1 MYKRLKL
8 APKFI
13 LGMVPLL
20 VVMAVA
26 ITILPDMFVRA
37 AERTK
42 IQESKA
48 IAEQQA
54 NLQTFLAKHITG
66 ERPEAPN
73 FTIKYTSEKYR
84 NAKDAPDGWEKQ
96 MLQKYSQNPK
106 LEEYSEVLDSNGSRI
121 LRYSKPLFIQ
131 EACLACHG
139 EPKGQKDPFGH
150 EKEGYKLGEFRGA
163 ISVAASLDGLS
174 KEKVALINTG
184 VTIVALILTVIIM
197 YLMVQKFIGKPLED
211 IVDSVKG
218 LSEGDLTTRVKDSD
232 SADEIGELTGLFN
245 QMIENQARMVG
256 TVHKTAVELAASFEK
271 IATSSD
277 HVSRAASEV
286 ADNIQHV
293 ARDASTG
300 NESIAD
306 AAQMLR
312 DLSELIRSAKEQAL
326 AAAEKSRVT
335 SQAAETGKDT
345 INETVECM
353 EKIKHKTLETEDH
366 IGTLSEYS
374 QQIGMI
380 TDTITSLAN
389 QTNLLALNAAIE
401 AARAGEM
408 GRGFAVVA
416 DEVRKLAEQ
425 SNRGAGEVSAL
436 VRKIAESTA
445 AAVRAMQ
452 QSRSEVEQ
460 GACVVNKAG
469 DVLTDILKAV
479 TDTVRDV
486 ETIAAMTDQEV
497 DNSTRMVEVIQSL
510 HQVIE
515 NTAANAEEVAASTEE
530 TSAAMDTIA
539 SSAEKA
545 NAIADELKKT
555 VGRFKI

>member
-1 MYKRLKL
+1 MYRRLRL

-26 ITILPDMFVRA
+26 ITLLPDLFVKA
-37 AERTK
+37 AEHTK

-54 NLQTFLAKHITG
+54 DLQTFLAKHITG
-66 ERPEAPN
+66 ERPEDPN
-73 FTIKYTSEKYR
+73 FTIKYTSDKYR
-84 NAKDAPDGWEKQ
+84 NAKDMPDAWEKK
-96 MLQKYSQNPK
+96 MLQMYVQNPK
-106 LEEYSEVLDSNGSRI
+106 LAEFSEVLDSNGLRV

-150 EKEGYKLGEFRGA
+150 EKEGYKVGEFRGA
-163 ISVAASLDGLS
+163 ISVATTLEGLS
-174 KEKVALINTG
+174 KEKVALINTA
-184 VTIVALILTVIIM
+184 VTLVVLLLTVIVM
-197 YLMVQKFIGKPLED
+197 YMMVQRFIGKPLED
-211 IVDSVKG
+211 IVVTVKG
-218 LSEGDLTTRVKDSD
+218 LSEGDLTTRVKDKG
-232 SADEIGELTGLFN
+232 SADEIGELTALFN
-245 QMIENQARMVG
+245 QMIENQAKMVG
-256 TVHKTAVELAASFEK
+256 TVRKTAVELAESFEK

-300 NESIAD
+300 NGSIAD
-306 AAQMLR
+306 AVQMLH
-312 DLSELIRSAKEQAL
+312 DLSQLIGAAKEQAL
-326 AAAEKSRVT
+326 AAAEKSRLT
-335 SQAAETGKDT
+335 SQAAESGKDT
-345 INETVECM
+345 INETVACM
-353 EKIKHKTLETEDH
+353 EKIKHKTMETEDH
-366 IGTLSEYS
+366 ISTLSEYS

-425 SNRGAGEVSAL
+425 SNRGAGEVAAL
-436 VRKIAESTA
+436 VRKIADSTA
-445 AAVRAMQ
+445 AAVKAMQ

-469 DVLTDILKAV
+469 DVLEEILKAV
-479 TDTVRDV
+479 TETVQDV
-486 ETIAAMTDQEV
+486 EAIAAMTDREV
-497 DNSTRMVEVIQSL
+497 DKSTRMVEVIQSL
-510 HQVIE
+510 HQIIE

-530 TSAAMDTIA
+530 TSAAMETIA
-539 SSAEKA
+539 NSAEKA
-545 NAIADELKKT
+545 NAMAEELKKT
-555 VGRFKI
+555 VSRFKV

>member
-26 ITILPDMFVRA
+26 ITILPDLFVKA
-37 AERTK
+37 AEHTK

-48 IAEQQA
+48 IAERQA

-66 ERPEAPN
+66 ERPEDPN
-73 FTIKYTSEKYR
+73 FTIKYTSDKYR
-84 NAKDAPDGWEKQ
+84 NAKDAPDAWEKQ
-96 MLQKYSQNPK
+96 MLQKYVQNPK
-106 LEEYSEVLDSNGSRI
+106 LAEFSEVLDSNGARV

-150 EKEGYKLGEFRGA
+150 EKEGYKVGEFRGA
-163 ISVAASLDGLS
+163 ISVAATMDGLS
-174 KEKVALINTG
+174 KEKVALINTA
-184 VTIVALILTVIIM
+184 VTLVALLLTVIVM
-197 YLMVQKFIGKPLED
+197 YIMVQKFIGRPLED
-211 IVDSVKG
+211 IVVSVKG
-218 LSEGDLTTRVKDSD
+218 LSEGDLTTRVKDNG
-232 SADEIGELTGLFN
+232 SADEIGELTALFN
-245 QMIENQARMVG
+245 QMIENQAKMVG

-312 DLSELIRSAKEQAL
+312 DLSQLIGAAKEQAL
-326 AAAEKSRVT
+326 AAAEKSRLT

-345 INETVECM
+345 INETVVCM
-353 EKIKHKTLETEDH
+353 DKIKHKTMETEDH

-425 SNRGAGEVSAL
+425 SNRGAGEVAAL

-445 AAVRAMQ
+445 AAVKAMQ

-469 DVLTDILKAV
+469 DVLEDILKAV
-479 TDTVRDV
+479 TDTVQDV
-486 ETIAAMTDQEV
+486 EAIAAMTDREV
-497 DNSTRMVEVIQSL
+497 DNSTRMVEVIHSL
-510 HQVIE
+510 HQIIE

-530 TSAAMDTIA
+530 TSAAMETIA
-539 SSAEKA
+539 NSAEKA
-545 NAIADELKKT
+545 NAMAEDLKKT
-555 VGRFKI
+555 VSRFKI